1 MKKIKRRK
9 QRIKKYGF
17 NYSTKDIVLESISI
31 ISSVLFISYIS
42 KLQGKYMLGLLGLTI
57 LLAPFIIFAWMK
69 QTYNIEKFTI
79 LTDYLGN
86 IIPIFTQKAKIRY
99 TLGELY
105 EITNGLMKETIGKA
119 IKYMDNTVD
128 DPDLN
133 KNALKIIEEEFPNSR
148 VKSTHKLLLS
158 IETSNSVM
166 YEGVCQNMYE
176 DIEKWI
182 KRVYT
187 FEKDLKNRRN
197 KLLILCV
204 ATLLMNSLFV
214 YLYVSNDYFVGFT
227 DMPIYQISTFI
238 FIATILI
245 TITIILTKLHG
256 EWLVNDTDFRKDEY
270 IKKQYILY
278 KNGIPKIK
286 IINLLSFLICTAGGV
301 FVYIK
306 GSVLSFVLCMMC
318 GGILLLNPL
327 IRHRVA
333 YRDVNKALTIEFP
346 VWLREI
352 SLTLNNLTVLNAIE
366 RSLSVVSYPMK
377 KEIKKFLDEAKQD
390 PTSIKAYNDFLS
402 DFDLE
407 DAKSSMKVL
416 YAIQNIGKDDVKAR
430 VSNLI
435 SRNQEMLDRSETLRN
450 NDSIS
455 GIEAI
460 GFIPTAVFSIQ
471 MMVSMFAMFGYMM
484 STISGAIKL

>member
-1 MKKIKRRK
+1 MMKTKK
-9 QRIKKYGF
+9 QRVTKYGF
-17 NYSTKDIVLESISI
+17 NYSTKDIIFESISI
-31 ISSVLFISYIS
+31 ISTVLLISYIS
-42 KLQGKYMLGLLGLTI
+42 MLQGTYMLALLGLTI
-57 LLAPFIIFAWMK
+57 LLVPFLIRATTK
-69 QTYNIEKFTI
+69 QSYNIKKFTM

-86 IIPIFTQKAKIRY
+86 IIPIFTQKTKIRY
-99 TLGELY
+99 TLQELY
-105 EITNGLMKETIGKA
+105 EITSGTMKDCIDKA

-133 KNALKIIEEEFPNSR
+133 KNALKIIEDEFPNSR
-148 VKSTHKLLLS
+148 IISAHKLLLS
-158 IETSNSVM
+158 IEASSSVM

-214 YLYVSNDYFVGFT
+214 YLYVSNDYFLGFT

-238 FIATILI
+238 FISTILI

-286 IINLLSFLICTAGGV
+286 IINLLAFLICMAGGV

-306 GSVLSFVLCMMC
+306 GNVLSFVACMAF
-318 GGILLLNPL
+318 GTILLLNPL
-327 IRHRVA
+327 IRHKLA
-333 YRDVNKALTIEFP
+333 YKNINKALTIEFP

-366 RSLSVVSYPMK
+366 RSLKVVSYPMR

-435 SRNQEMLDRSETLRN
+435 NRNQEMLDRSETLRN

-471 MMVSMFAMFGYMM
+471 MMISMFAMFGYMM
-484 STISGAIKL
+484 SSISGAINL